1 MRVLG
6 RALLGRPLP
15 SSAQQHER
23 LTKTAAIGAFGLDA
37 LSSVAYG
44 PDEILYVLL
53 LAGSAGVAFDVPIA
67 AAIALLLAVV
77 AFSYRQTIHAY
88 PNGGGSF
95 TVASRNLG
103 RTAGLVAAGALMV
116 DYLTTVA
123 VSVTAGVAAL
133 IAFAPGLDTYRVVI
147 DVVAIVVLMVVNLRG
162 VREAGAAFIL
172 PTYIFMISLSALL
185 IVAALR
191 IATGNPPQ
199 HLHALPN
206 ATEGVTLILVLRAF
220 AGGCT
225 AMTGVEA
232 IANGVPAF
240 EPPESRNAA
249 RTLTI
254 IAVLLGV
261 LFLGVAML
269 GRSIGAIPTD
279 QANVIAQ
286 IGQATAPNS
295 PLFFIV
301 QISSAAILL
310 LAANTSFNGFPRLAA
325 VMSHEDYFPHQFS
338 HRGLKLAYSN
348 GIIVIGLMAIA
359 LVIVFGGR
367 THALIPLFA
376 VGVFICFTLS
386 QAGMVIHW
394 LRHHERSWHMKLA
407 INAVG
412 AVTTGA
418 VAIIVASTKFLEGAW
433 AVVVLVPVLAFGFW
447 LIHRQYARA
456 REELAPV
463 PRRHALGK
471 QRVIIPVHDLTA
483 ASAAAVEYALS
494 ITTANR
500 ITAVHVRVDADEE
513 IDTTLPE
520 RWRRWAP
527 NVELR
532 VVRSPYRE
540 LISPVIQV
548 IEGCH
553 REGDHMVTVVLPD
566 VLPRAWYQAL
576 LHNQSELA
584 FKLALLRQPG
594 VVVTSVPFLLK
605 E

>member
-15 SSAQQHER
+15 SSAQPHER

-37 LSSVAYG
+37 LSSGAYG

-53 LAGSAGVAFDVPIA
+53 LAGSAGVAFDIPIA
-67 AAIALLLAVV
+67 AAIALLLGVV
-77 AFSYRQTIHAY
+77 AFSYRQTIHAF

-133 IAFAPGLDTYRVVI
+133 VAFAPGLDTYRVVI
-147 DVVAIVVLMVVNLRG
+147 DVIAIVVLMVVNLRG

-172 PTYIFMISLSALL
+172 PTYIFVISLAALL

-191 IATGNPPQ
+191 FATGNPPQ

-206 ATEGVTLILVLRAF
+206 ATEGVELNLVLRAF

-232 IANGVPAF
+232 LANGVPAF
-240 EPPESRNAA
+240 EPPEARNAA

-269 GRSIGAIPTD
+269 GRSIGAVPTD

-325 VMSHEDYFPHQFS
+325 GMSHEDYFPPHFS
-338 HRGLKLAYSN
+338 
-348 GIIVIGLMAIA
+348 
-359 LVIVFGGR
+359 
-367 THALIPLFA
+367 P
-376 VGVFICFTLS
+376 
-386 QAGMVIHW
+386 
-394 LRHHERSWHMKLA
+394 
-407 INAVG
+407 
-412 AVTTGA
+412 
-418 VAIIVASTKFLEGAW
+418 
-433 AVVVLVPVLAFGFW
+433 
-447 LIHRQYARA
+447 
-456 REELAPV
+456 
-463 PRRHALGK
+463 
-471 QRVIIPVHDLTA
+471 
-483 ASAAAVEYALS
+483 
-494 ITTANR
+494 
-500 ITAVHVRVDADEE
+500 
-513 IDTTLPE
+513 
-520 RWRRWAP
+520 
-527 NVELR
+527 
-532 VVRSPYRE
+532 
-540 LISPVIQV
+540 
-548 IEGCH
+548 
-553 REGDHMVTVVLPD
+553 
-566 VLPRAWYQAL
+566 
-576 LHNQSELA
+576 
-584 FKLALLRQPG
+584 
-594 VVVTSVPFLLK
+594 
-605 E
+605 